1 MLDRTVNT
9 NGVAPPLAAAFAPL
23 RVLERMEE
31 AARRQL
37 LDRIAASGLSTL
49 LTEGVSLPPWVEKEV
64 RDAGLALGSGIACFS
79 DHAAAITP
87 VADHLRPVTAAGT
100 LRPQMEWYRGIIP
113 TDRTYVDA
121 LIHTCREAATQVALD
136 VFVLDFI
143 RWPLHWELEL
153 RDGAEVI
160 DSSFDRITL
169 GRFRDETAVEIPVDD
184 PVVAAQVLS
193 GERLREWTM
202 FKCQVITDIVERITA
217 EIRRVRPELTLGAF
231 IIPGD
236 DEQRRRYAGQDVRA
250 LAQHLDVLLPMT
262 YHAILQR
269 PVSWVHDVV
278 SEIRRQ
284 AATSVT
290 PVIQVT
296 ADPKIAYGNDWGTPF
311 TPVVF
316 GDAIDAG
323 LRAGGRGFVVFP
335 AHGLS
340 AALLGQLPAR
350 TAHVAA
356 LARRM
361 SS

>member
-1 MLDRTVNT
+1 MLDATVNT

-37 LDRIAASGLSTL
+37 LERIAASGLSTL
-49 LTEGVSLPPWVEKEV
+49 LTEGVSLPPWVESEV
-64 RDAGLALGSGIACFS
+64 REAGLALGAGVACFS
-79 DHAAAITP
+79 DHAAAIAP
-87 VADHLRPVTAAGT
+87 VADQLRPVTAAGII
-100 LRPQMEWYRGIIP
+100 RPQMEWYRGIIP
-113 TDRTYVDA
+113 TDRGYVDA
-121 LIHTCREAATQVALD
+121 LINACREAATQLD
-136 VFVLDFI
+136 LNLFILDFI

-153 RDGAEVI
+153 RDDADVI
-160 DSSFDRITL
+160 DSSFDPITL
-169 GRFRDETAVEIPVDD
+169 TRFRDETAIDIPIDH
-184 PVVAAQVLS
+184 PAVAAQMLNS
-193 GERLREWTM
+193 ERLREWTM
-202 FKCQVITDIVERITA
+202 FKCQIITDIVERIA
-217 EIRRVRPELTLGAF
+217 VEIRRVRPELTLGAF
-231 IIPGD
+231 IVPGD

-269 PVSWVHDVV
+269 PVSWIHDVV

-296 ADPKIAYGNDWGTPF
+296 ADPKIASGNDWGTPF
-311 TPVVF
+311 GPAVF

-323 LRAGGRGFVVFP
+323 LRAGGRGFVLFP

-340 AALLGQLPAR
+340 KALLAQLPAR
-350 TAHVAA
+350 TARVTA
-356 LARRM
+356 LARQM